1 MDERLVLDW
10 LDTVWGRR
18 DGGMLRKPSML
29 VLDSFRCHKTPAVLE
44 FLKKEQRTVPAI
56 FPGGL
61 TSILQPLDV
70 AINQPFK
77 DRITGEPV
85 LTKMGRR
92 KKVDLPTICN
102 WILQSWEDIPE
113 DVVRRSF
120 LLDGTEDDLIW
131 CDKVGEGEDEA
142 DDDED
147 DAEVREFYE
156 TTAE

>member
-1 MDERLVLDW
+1 MPP
-10 LDTVWGRR
+10 TRR
-18 DGGMLRKPSML
+18 IAYTAKDKMEMANMAE
-29 VLDSFRCHKTPAVLE
+29 TAVLE

-56 FPGGL
+56 IPGGL
-61 TSILQPLDV
+61 TSIRQPLDV
-70 AINQPFK
+70 AINKPFK
-77 DRITGEPV
+77 DRMRLKWSEWMATGEPV
-85 LTKMGRR
+85 LTKVGRR

-120 LLDGTEDDLIW
+120 LKTGIANKLDGTEDDLIW

-147 DAEVREFYE
+147 DAEVR
-156 TTAE
+156 